1 MKSNRE
7 LYVEALNLIGK
18 EILEVK
24 QREFLL
30 RLIKKH
36 KSSSITTQSS
46 STSTQNEIDEI
57 VNYLNQSTG
66 KEFRAN
72 TPETRALIRA
82 RLKEGFKV
90 DEFKKVID
98 IKSGQWLKNDQFKYL
113 RPKTLFGSKFEGYLQ
128 EWIIDNKKRM
138 YRSNEIVA
146 VREIAESPALSKAD
160 IKKQKEWAQLSEK
173 LLSQATP
180 EDWKEYLAQ
189 EKLFQKAAL
198 SKGISD
204 ALIKNLYVQFLKTKK
219 GNTPLDPSLKG
230 I

>member
-1 MKSNRE
+1 MKNNRE

-36 KSSSITTQSS
+36 KSSSVSTQSS
-46 STSTQNEIDEI
+46 SISTQYQIDEI
-57 VNYLNQSTG
+57 VNYLNQCTG
-66 KEFRAN
+66 KEFRSN
-72 TPETRALIRA
+72 TPETKALIRA

-98 IKSGQWLKNDQFKYL
+98 IKCRQWLKNDQFKYL

-138 YRSNEIVA
+138 YRNNEIVA

-160 IKKQKEWAQLSEK
+160 IKKQKEWSQLSEK
-173 LLSQATP
+173 LLSQATS

-198 SKGISD
+198 NKGIND

-219 GNTPLDPSLKG
+219 GNTP
-230 I
+230 

>member
-30 RLIKKH
+30 RLINKH
-36 KSSSITTQSS
+36 KSISVTTKSSSI
-46 STSTQNEIDEI
+46 STQYQIDEI

-72 TPETRALIRA
+72 TPETKALIRA

-98 IKSGQWLKNDQFKYL
+98 IKCRQWLKNDQFKYL

-138 YRSNEIVA
+138 YRNNEIVA
-146 VREIAESPALSKAD
+146 VREIAESPALSKTD

-173 LLSQATP
+173 LLSQATS

-198 SKGISD
+198 SKGIND

-219 GNTPLDPSLKG
+219 GNTP
-230 I
+230 